1 MQEEYQ
7 KVSVSSILKNLDEQK
22 WFLASCG
29 DGSKGAR
36 VYDWQALEIELPVE
50 GWRRC
55 LLVRRV
61 GRMGK

>member
-1 MQEEYQ
+1 
-7 KVSVSSILKNLDEQK
+7 VSISSILKCLDDQS
-22 WFLASCG
+22 WFVASCG
-29 DGSKGAR
+29 DGSKGAS

-50 GWRRC
+50 GWRRY